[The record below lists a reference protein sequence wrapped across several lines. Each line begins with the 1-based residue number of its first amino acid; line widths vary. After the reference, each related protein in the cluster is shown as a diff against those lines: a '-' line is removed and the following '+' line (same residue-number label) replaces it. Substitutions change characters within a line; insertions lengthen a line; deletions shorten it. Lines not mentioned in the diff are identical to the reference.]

1 MRTLTEAQVRKMLAS
16 AIEEAGGQRGFG
28 REHDLGAPHIG
39 RVLAGAK
46 LSPAILDALGLEV
59 AETVTTYRRKRK

>member
-1 MRTLTEAQVRKMLAS
+1 MKRLSEAQVRKMLAR
-16 AIEEAGGQRGFG
+16 AVQDGGGQRAFG

-39 RVLAGAK
+39 RVLAGEK

-59 AETVTTYRRKRK
+59 AETVRTYRRKRK